1 MQGSPPSIDELE
13 RELKF
18 VLPAARAAAALG
30 RLEAICPPD
39 PKYPRATVWT
49 VYYDTPGGRSLD
61 EKINSDYLKTKLRV
75 RWYGSV
81 DGVPS
86 GPVFVEAKF
95 RIGAR
100 REKVRVRVDEDA
112 AAIARLPLED
122 PRFRAFPR
130 ALAGSGIPV
139 GPAWQPMLRLRY
151 TRARFIEPL
160 TGSRVSLDYSIAAEA
175 VNRRRLSV
183 LNAGPLPFAVLEV
196 KGREDTLPRPLLP
209 LLHLGARQ
217 GSLSKYAA
225 IYDHLRRLS

>member
-1 MQGSPPSIDELE
+1 VQGSPPSIDDLE

-18 VLPAARAAAALG
+18 VLPAARAPLALR
-30 RLEAICPPD
+30 RLQAICPAD

-49 VYYDTPGGRSLD
+49 VYYDTAGGRSLD

-100 REKVRVRVDEDA
+100 REKVRVRLADDA
-112 AAIARLPLED
+112 AAIATLPLED
-122 PRFRAFPR
+122 PRFGAFPG
-130 ALAGSGIPV
+130 ALAGVGVAAGPV
-139 GPAWQPMLRLRY
+139 WQPVLRLRY

-160 TGSRVSLDYSIAAEA
+160 TASRVSLDYAITAEA
-175 VNRRRLSV
+175 VNRRRLSA
-183 LNAGPLPFAVLEV
+183 LNAGALPFAVLEV
-196 KGREDTLPRPLLP
+196 KGRETALPRPLLP

-225 IYDHLRRLS
+225 IYHHLRRLS